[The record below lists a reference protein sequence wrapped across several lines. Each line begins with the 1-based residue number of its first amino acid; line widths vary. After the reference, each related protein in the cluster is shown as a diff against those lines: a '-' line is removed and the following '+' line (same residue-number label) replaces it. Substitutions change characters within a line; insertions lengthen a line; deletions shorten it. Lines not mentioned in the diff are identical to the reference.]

1 MDRQELFD
9 SINQKLAANDIEGAV
24 DLAEVAVA
32 LGETHPTLLNL
43 CAHRLEVQGDFPGA
57 LKLLDQALQIAP
69 DDVSILSAIGH
80 CWIKQAEPVNA
91 LRAFSAALARHPGFA
106 PAHHGAGLALRALG
120 DLKEART
127 AQARAAALDPNYPD
141 PRGAL
146 AILSLHEKKPDEARA
161 HANAALRLNP
171 REPAAFLTLAALDIE
186 AGDHAAV
193 AGRLQG
199 ELDDPQI
206 APLQKA
212 PLCRLLGD
220 ALDGLGQY
228 DDAFAAYLE
237 GNTIQRRIYTPQ
249 HGGDEVE
256 SALSLCHRL
265 TREFTTEGMTFP
277 ARPPSPGPDV
287 NHVFLVGF
295 PRSGTTLLEQI
306 LASHPDVLAL
316 EEKPTLGEDITTF
329 FLEQDSMETLLSL
342 DDAGIASRVAAYW
355 QRIADYGL
363 AVDGKTFVDKQ
374 PSLTTYLPLVARLF
388 PKAKVIIARRD
399 PRDVVLS
406 CFRRGFNMSRTIYE
420 FTDLER
426 LSALY
431 GATMDLAG
439 LYAEKLPL
447 KFHVHSHEDMIADFD
462 GRISALCESL
472 GLEFDVNMRNFVETA
487 RSRDIRTPSAGQ
499 VVQGLNAGGVGY
511 WRHYEAHMGPAIAV
525 LQPWIQRYGYA

>member
-1 MDRQELFD
+1 LDRQELFD
-9 SINQKLAANDIEGAV
+9 SINQKLAADDIEGAV

-106 PAHHGAGLALRALG
+106 PAHYGAGLALRALG
-120 DLKEART
+120 DLTEART
-127 AQARAAALDPNYPD
+127 ALARAAALDPNYPD

-171 REPAAFLTLAALDIE
+171 REPAAFLTLATLDNE

-193 AGRLQG
+193 AARLRG

-220 ALDGLGQY
+220 ALDSLGEY
-228 DDAFAAYLE
+228 DNAFAAYHE
-237 GNTIQRRIYTPQ
+237 GNAIQRRIHAPQ

-256 SALSLCHRL
+256 SSLSLCQRL
-265 TREFTTEGMTFP
+265 IRELVAGAEPFP
-277 ARPPSPGPDV
+277 AGHELSGPDV

-306 LASHPDVLAL
+306 LASHADVVAL
-316 EEKPTLGEDITTF
+316 EEKPTLGDDITTF
-329 FLEQDSMETLLSL
+329 FLERDSLETLLSL
-342 DDAGIASRVAAYW
+342 DDAAIADRVAAYW
-355 QRIADYGL
+355 EQVASYG
-363 AVDGKTFVDKQ
+363 VKVEGKTFVDKQ
-374 PSLTTYLPLVARLF
+374 PSLTAYLPLVARLF

-406 CFRRGFNMSRTIYE
+406 CYRRGFNMSRTIYE

-426 LSALY
+426 LATLY
-431 GATMDLAG
+431 GATMDLAE
-439 LYAEKLPL
+439 LYIEKLPL

-462 GRISALCESL
+462 GRIRALCDSL
-472 GLEFDVNMRNFVETA
+472 GLDFDVNMRNFVETA
-487 RSRDIRTPSAGQ
+487 RARDIRTPSAGQ

-511 WRHYEAHMGPAIAV
+511 WRNYEAHLGPAIAI